1 MVELTHIPA
10 SEREAE
16 GDREEKQ
23 EEEGKG
29 RRKGLGRQL
38 VGEGEYSVQSLSHI
52 RLFATP

>member
-1 MVELTHIPA
+1 MSSVVELTHIPA

-29 RRKGLGRQL
+29 RRKGLGAGGGWDNRGNGWMASQ
-38 VGEGEYSVQSLSHI
+38 
-52 RLFATP
+52 T

>member
-1 MVELTHIPA
+1 MSSVVELTHIPA

-52 RLFATP
+52 